1 MGRILII
8 DDEPILRHSTR
19 LLLEPF
25 GHEVLEG
32 STGLSGVHLAQEHHP
47 DVIVLDL
54 MMPMMNGHEVLR
66 VLAEDDRT
74 AAIPVVILTAV
85 MNPDVH
91 RVCIEEGAER
101 VFTKPFDPDDF
112 AEALDALIAAHA
124 TA

>member
-32 STGLSGVHLAQEHHP
+32 SNGLSGVHLAQEQHP

-54 MMPMMNGHEVLR
+54 MMPMMNGHEVLQI
-66 VLAEDDRT
+66 LSDDPDT
-74 AAIPVVILTAV
+74 SEIPVVILTAV
-85 MNPDVH
+85 TSPEVH
-91 RVCIEEGAER
+91 RVCIDEGAVQ
-101 VFTKPFDPDDF
+101 VFTKPFDPEAF
-112 AEALDALIAAHA
+112 AESLGELIAARA

>member
-32 STGLSGVHLAQEHHP
+32 KDGRSGLRLAHDQRP
-47 DVIVLDL
+47 DAIVLDL
-54 MMPMMNGHEVLR
+54 MMPMMNGHEVLQI
-66 VLAEDDRT
+66 LADDPDT
-74 AAIPVVILTAV
+74 AEIPVVILTAV
-85 MNPDVH
+85 TSPEVH
-91 RVCIEEGAER
+91 RACLDEGA
-101 VFTKPFDPDDF
+101 VKVVTKPYDPEEF
-112 AEALDALIAAHA
+112 AADLDGVIAARA

>member
-32 STGLSGVHLAQEHHP
+32 STGLSGVHLAQEEHP
-47 DVIVLDL
+47 DLIVLDL
-54 MMPMMNGHEVLR
+54 MMPMMNGHEVLG
-66 VLAEDDRT
+66 VLAADEGT
-74 AAIPVVILTAV
+74 APIPVVVLTAV
-85 MNPDVH
+85 LNPDVH
-91 RVCIEEGAER
+91 AACIDEGAAR
-101 VFTKPFDPDDF
+101 VVTKPFDPDDF
-112 AEALDALIAAHA
+112 VEALGALIAARA